1 MEIRELVRKTGV
13 PAKTIRYYEDIG
25 LLPVP
30 ARKPN
35 GYRDYSESDIDR
47 LRLVAGARH
56 LDIPLAEI
64 KEILDMRDQGEA
76 PCTVLLDLLATKADE
91 IEIRIRDLQHLQ
103 AELRQLHE
111 LGLTF
116 PTDDVEGKNC
126 VCHLVSERS
135 ATKTL
140 DIPFAGR

>member
-1 MEIRELVRKTGV
+1 MEIREVVRKTDV

-25 LLPVP
+25 LLPPP

-35 GYRDYSESDIDR
+35 GYRDYSESDMDR

-56 LDIPLAEI
+56 LDIPLTEI

-91 IEIRIRDLQHLQ
+91 IELRIRDLRRLQ
-103 AELRQLHE
+103 AELRQLRE

-126 VCHLVSERS
+126 VCHLVSERG
-135 ATKTL
+135 ATKTS
-140 DIPFAGR
+140 

>member
-1 MEIRELVRKTGV
+1 MEIREISNQTGV
-13 PAKTIRYYEDIG
+13 PVKTIRYYEEIG
-25 LLPVP
+25 LLPLP

-35 GYRDYSESDIDR
+35 GYRDYSSSDIPR

-91 IEIRIRDLQHLQ
+91 IETRIRDLQHLQ
-103 AELRQLHE
+103 VKLRQLRN

-116 PTDDVEGKNC
+116 PTDDIDGKNC
-126 VCHLVSERS
+126 ICHLVSEKGT
-135 ATKTL
+135 AEA
-140 DIPFAGR
+140 P

>member
-1 MEIRELVRKTGV
+1 MEIREFSELTSV
-13 PAKTIRYYEDIG
+13 PAKTIRYYEEIG
-25 LLPVP
+25 LLPSP

-35 GYRDYSESDIDR
+35 GYRDYSEADIQR

-76 PCTVLLDLLATKADE
+76 PCTVLLDLLSTKADE
-91 IEIRIRDLQHLQ
+91 IQIRIQELQQLQ

-126 VCHLVSERS
+126 VCHLVSERG
-135 ATKTL
+135 ATKTS
-140 DIPFAGR
+140 